1 MPINPTTLKALI
13 DTQITDET
21 VNFAI
26 TPAEVGGRMKDTI
39 DYTTE
44 QIAAS
49 ELLANKS
56 TNVATDGLSNTKY
69 PSVKAVKDYA
79 DGIVVGLLDDRGNYD
94 ASSNLFPATGGSGGA
109 GAVLKGDLWYISV
122 TGTLGGVSV
131 PVGASV
137 RALVDTPAQTS
148 TNWSILN
155 VGLGFT
161 PENVVNKSTNVTTDA
176 ASDTKY
182 PSVKAIKDYVD
193 ANSGGVPQTS
203 GTINLSATP
212 QVLPFDINSCAT
224 QGGKAFL
231 PTTTEIGKQVYVFAV
246 QDNIEIRANSENTNF
261 MFVKFQTFIPSVT
274 LLNKQMYLFTYIG
287 FGSGAGGTVGGYW
300 LAEEIKSGIGYL
312 ESSFKVTQNGTSDPM
327 MNNYYI
333 DQIRISPSDNTNPLF
348 RSFAFNRV
356 AVGQYEFQILWLTG
370 SSSAINIT
378 KLDMSVGDGNIKL
391 TSSGNGSFGPYSYFQ
406 QNINVYNAAGSLSD
420 NEFYTNFY
428 IRLFS

>member
-13 DTQITDET
+13 DTQITNET

-94 ASSNLFPATGGSGGA
+94 ASSNLFPATGGSGVA

-161 PENVVNKSTNVTTDA
+161 PENVANKSTDVTTDG

-193 ANSGGVPQTS
+193 ASSGGVPLTS
-203 GTINLSATP
+203 GAINLNATP

-231 PTTTEIGKQVYVFAV
+231 PATTEIGKQVYVFAV
-246 QDNIEIRANSENTNF
+246 QDNIEISANSAGTSF

-274 LLNKQMYLFTYIG
+274 LLNKQMYMFTYVG

-300 LAEEIKSGIGYL
+300 LAELIEFEIPT
-312 ESSFKVTQNGTSDPM
+312 FKAFITQ
-327 MNNYYI
+327 
-333 DQIRISPSDNTNPLF
+333 
-348 RSFAFNRV
+348 
-356 AVGQYEFQILWLTG
+356 
-370 SSSAINIT
+370 
-378 KLDMSVGDGNIKL
+378 
-391 TSSGNGSFGPYSYFQ
+391 
-406 QNINVYNAAGSLSD
+406 AGSATPIFSTISKNTTGKTFTIARQNAGVFLIEPNVPFTNIEKVFITIQNQGGYNVINTISLS
-420 NEFYTNFY
+420 NEQIFLITNN
-428 IRLFS
+428 FSGVAADLIDYSTITIDILP